1 MRVSSHIDGHRHPC
15 LYRPFRILDDHFCF
29 QEEELPRSR
38 KSPNFFS
45 AILDYMN
52 TLCQSAHRVDRF
64 CAPFTKVRNGGVHDF
79 ENTVHAVK
87 KSHLGTS
94 FSENCPALSV
104 NGTVYAQ
111 SGTGLSVFGTGASI
125 FHLCILHIGYQLY
138 QYPSVRYL
146 ATITVYHLDACE
158 MSVAVRFFV
167 YRSFSW
173 S

>member
-87 KSHLGTS
+87 KSHFQKSKAPSEHMLFFSLAEALGFTGLFDTAENVETLLSVHDWRRPSRNKEPAGYIASRSGILGTS
-94 FSENCPALSV
+94 TE
-104 NGTVYAQ
+104 
-111 SGTGLSVFGTGASI
+111 
-125 FHLCILHIGYQLY
+125 
-138 QYPSVRYL
+138 YL
-146 ATITVYHLDACE
+146 FQRVG
-158 MSVAVRFFV
+158 M
-167 YRSFSW
+167 
-173 S
+173 